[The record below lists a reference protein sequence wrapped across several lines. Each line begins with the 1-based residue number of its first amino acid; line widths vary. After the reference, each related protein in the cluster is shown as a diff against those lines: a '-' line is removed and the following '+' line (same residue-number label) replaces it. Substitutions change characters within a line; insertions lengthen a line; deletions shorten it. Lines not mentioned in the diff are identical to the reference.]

1 MPNRLIPF
9 LLIVGLMTGCDF
21 GSSKSAQRF
30 VEIQAEQNRQM
41 GELQQQVQAQ
51 QAALNEQRDALESQ
65 RQQIA
70 HRRVQAPL
78 VADALLVVGTL
89 LGCLIPVVL
98 AWALLH
104 RGDQEL
110 ESEIIAETLL
120 HDLNQGPSSVL
131 IPALGLPPAETA
143 PRLTIQPFPSTP
155 KEPK

>member
-1 MPNRLIPF
+1 VPNRLIPF

-70 HRRVQAPL
+70 HQRVHAPL
-78 VADALLVVGTL
+78 VADAVLVVGTL
-89 LGCLIPVVL
+89 LGCLIPVLLAGVL
-98 AWALLH
+98 L
-104 RGDQEL
+104 RQGSQEP
-110 ESEIIAETLL
+110 EAEIIAETLL
-120 HDLNQGPSSVL
+120 HDLDQGPSSVL
-131 IPALGLPPAETA
+131 IPALGIPPVETA
-143 PRLTIQPFPSTP
+143 PRLTVQPSPSTP
-155 KEPK
+155 EEPK